1 MKKFNESL
9 LKKSLLAIVII
20 ALSVPATFFLSYNLM
35 KAHAKNAALRDI
47 AVIAELHKGQVCQF
61 LEMTR
66 RRAQDFASD
75 GFIRTQLLKE
85 IRGSEVSF
93 NNLSKYL
100 VENKIT
106 IDESIKTI
114 HVLSMEGRVVASTD
128 NAEIGKDLSNKTV
141 FIKGKDAIALA
152 ENPDGHDGL
161 PELAVSAPIFS
172 MSKKRAIGV
181 LVNTIRLSE
190 LNKMLSGEYHMEQH
204 AVLWDKGRWKGIEV
218 YLVNRD
224 KRMITN
230 SIFVKDA
237 VLKQIVNTL
246 PVVTGLTTKKEM
258 AGFYKDYRG
267 IVVAGAS
274 NPIHPLGWLL
284 VAEIDEDEIL
294 SFMKLMLMSAPIPA
308 GIIIIVGIVLF
319 ITFFKKGVK
328 PLHQISDSIKR
339 IFCGNY
345 NISIPVLAHDEIGML
360 CESFNNMTR
369 NIKANT
375 ASLKKNEFRL
385 AEARCVVPLG
395 SWEWNI
401 VKNEVYWSDEMYR
414 IFGAS
419 QQEFGV
425 TYEAFLQYVHP
436 DDREFVKQSVDDALH
451 EGKPYD
457 IEYRILCKDAT
468 VRNVHAIAEV
478 AFDATGRP
486 IQMLGTVQDITEHKR
501 REEEADPLQTQAEK
515 TLEEQLCLTALRADI
530 GIALIQRGNL
540 RDILQKCAESLVKN
554 LDAAFARIWTLNK
567 EANALELQSSAGI
580 YTHIDGQHSRIP
592 VGMFMV
598 GLIAEERKPILTNSV
613 IGDPRVPDQEW
624 ARQTGM
630 VSFAGYPLT
639 VDNRLLGVMAI
650 FAQKPL
656 TEITLKALGSVSD
669 SIALGIER
677 KQKEVEQENLR
688 EQLYHSQKL
697 ESVGTLAGGVA
708 HDFNNILAIIIGYGN
723 LLEKSVGKN
732 NPSRIYIQK
741 ILKSAERATHLVQG
755 LLAFSRKQ
763 ESRQKPV
770 PINRILLQVK
780 NLLSRLISEDI
791 VLDIAPAKKD
801 CIVMADSGQMEQVL
815 INLATNARDAM
826 PNGGKLTVLTDI
838 VELGSEFIRTHGY
851 GEIGTYIRI
860 SVTDTGMGMDKET
873 QRRIFQ
879 PFFTT
884 KEVGKGTGLGLS
896 VVYGIIKQH
905 GGYINVESEPGKG
918 ATFRIYLPLVKST
931 VEEEKPTSLPAPA
944 CLNGTEMILLAEDE
958 EDVRNLT
965 KSLLEE
971 AGYKVM
977 EAVDGYDTINKFM
990 ENKDNIHLLL
1000 LDVIMPTKNGRETY
1014 EVIRQIRP
1022 DIKALF
1028 MSGYSES
1035 VIHQKTILEEDLNFI
1050 SKPFSQTALLK
1061 KVREI
1066 LDNSVVSS
1074 KK

>member
-66 RRAQDFASD
+66 RRAHDFASD

-204 AVLWDKGRWKGIEV
+204 SILWNKGRWKGIEV

-319 ITFFKKGVK
+319 ITFFKKVVK

-339 IFCGNY
+339 ISCGNY

-501 REEEADPLQTQAEK
+501 MEEEADPLQTQAEK

-530 GIALIQRGNL
+530 GVALIQHGNL
-540 RDILQKCAESLVKN
+540 RDILQKCAEALVKN
-554 LDAAFARIWTLNK
+554 LDVAFARIWTFNK
-567 EANALELQSSAGI
+567 ETNMLELQSSAGI
-580 YTHIDGQHSRIP
+580 YPHTDSQHNRMP
-592 VGMFMV
+592 VSTFKV
-598 GLIAEERKPILTNSV
+598 SLNAEERKPYLTNSV
-613 IGDPRVPDQEW
+613 IGDPKVPDQEW

-630 VSFAGYPLT
+630 VSYADYPLT
-639 VDNRLLGVMAI
+639 VDGRLVGVMAI
-650 FAQKPL
+650 FAQKPITEVTLRAL
-656 TEITLKALGSVSD
+656 TSVSD
-669 SIALGIER
+669 SIALGIDHNCL
-677 KQKEVEQENLR
+677 KENLLTEKKRREEEQNALR

-697 ESVGTLAGGVA
+697 ESVGTLAGGIA

-723 LLEKSVGKN
+723 LLEKSVGKD
-732 NPSRIYIQK
+732 NPSRLYIQK

-838 VELGSEFIRTHGY
+838 VELGNEFIRTHGY
-851 GEIGTYIRI
+851 GEIGTYVCI

-896 VVYGIIKQH
+896 IVYGIIKQH
-905 GGYINVESEPGKG
+905 RGYINVESEPGKG

-931 VEEEKPTSLPAPA
+931 VEEGKENQHHCRLTS
-944 CLNGTEMILLAEDE
+944 
-958 EDVRNLT
+958 
-965 KSLLEE
+965 
-971 AGYKVM
+971 
-977 EAVDGYDTINKFM
+977 
-990 ENKDNIHLLL
+990 
-1000 LDVIMPTKNGRETY
+1000 
-1014 EVIRQIRP
+1014 
-1022 DIKALF
+1022 
-1028 MSGYSES
+1028 
-1035 VIHQKTILEEDLNFI
+1035 
-1050 SKPFSQTALLK
+1050 
-1061 KVREI
+1061 
-1066 LDNSVVSS
+1066 
-1074 KK
+1074 